1 MRKGLMV
8 MTLAAAFTA
17 GMAMT
22 SFAGWSQKMETGI
35 TTMIPQEKWSRTTG

>member
-8 MTLAAAFTA
+8 LTLAAAFTA

-22 SFAGWSQKMETGI
+22 SFAGWS
-35 TTMIPQEKWSRTTG
+35 PEKWKLVLLQ